1 MSELIEHDRTGFLVD
16 DAEGAIRAIARIDEL
31 DRAVVRQRA
40 IERFSVDR
48 MADEYIA
55 LYRSVLLHA
64 HVRNG

>member
-1 MSELIEHDRTGFLVD
+1 MTELIEHGRTGFLVED
-16 DAEGAIRAIARIDEL
+16 THEAIRAIERIGEL

-55 LYRSVLLHA
+55 LYRSVLQHA
-64 HVRNG
+64 HVRND

>member
-16 DAEGAIRAIARIDEL
+16 DAKGAVRAIARIDEL

-55 LYRSVLLHA
+55 LYRSVLQHA
-64 HVRNG
+64 QVRNG

>member
-1 MSELIEHDRTGFLVD
+1 MSELIEHGTTGFLVD
-16 DAEGAIRAIARIDEL
+16 NADESIHAIDRIGEL

-55 LYRSVLLHA
+55 LYRSVLQNA
-64 HVRNG
+64 PASNG